1 MAKNTVKVARY
12 RTTDYILNYPTD
24 AGAVRTYVW
33 SGSKGKHV
41 DVKELPKEV
50 VDYLLINSLCFKN
63 GDLAIVEDTQEAKEI
78 VDSMPEKEEYK
89 ANTHSRE
96 EAEKLLKGN
105 FNKMKAELNKITNK
119 DEKKFFIEVAKEIG
133 LDSHGKLKFLAD
145 WYGVKFDLLFGEV

>member
-1 MAKNTVKVARY
+1 MAEKLIKVARY
-12 RTTDYILNYPTD
+12 RTTDYILNYPTN
-24 AGAVRTYVW
+24 AGGVKTYIW
-33 SGSKGKHV
+33 SGSKGNRV
-41 DVKELPKEV
+41 DVKKLPQEV
-50 VDYLLINSLCFKN
+50 IDYLLVNSLCFKN
-63 GDLAIVEDTQEAKEI
+63 GDLAIVEDTQESKEI
-78 VDSMPEKEEYK
+78 VESMPEKEEYK